1 MGGDSGFMAGQL
13 VGVVIAAVIGYLVAK
28 DANSRGM
35 NGLVWGICTF
45 LFCIVALPLYLI
57 MRKPKIDGGTGV

>member
-13 VGVVIAAVIGYLVAK
+13 VGLVIVGVIAFLVAK

-35 NGLVWGICTF
+35 NGVLWGVFTF
-45 LFCIVALPLYLI
+45 LLCIIALPIYLLT
-57 MRKPKIDGGTGV
+57 RKPKVDGGA